1 VAEPATTAEVAEL
14 LSAAAVGA
22 VLHES
27 AVDPLASVDLPGSG
41 DVVLV
46 VGPEG
51 GVSDDELSA
60 FRDAGATTY
69 RLGETVLRTST
80 AGTAALAVLSA
91 KARWL

>member
-1 VAEPATTAEVAEL
+1 MTELATTAEVAEL
-14 LSAAAVGA
+14 LSAAALGA

-27 AVDPLASVDLPGSG
+27 ATAAAGPGAAGRGG

-51 GVSDDELSA
+51 GVSRRGARRLRE
-60 FRDAGATTY
+60 AGAATY
-69 RLGETVLRTST
+69 RLGPTVLRTST

-91 KARWL
+91 TSRWA